1 MYVHKSK
8 YMDFCLKFL
17 IEETSLLYALVKVK
31 NSITIINTPNYDIFY
46 SLF

>member
-1 MYVHKSK
+1 MRGHKSK

-17 IEETSLLYALVKVK
+17 IEEPRFLYALVKVK
-31 NSITIINTPNYDIFY
+31 NSITIIITSNYDIFY